1 MPDFNCAATIIGGM
15 PDTDAAAACA
25 GISKYLKDLPAWPQ
39 LPMRSNLENM
49 YIQYSQGFPGVAVN
63 GQKIHIERGQGLDH
77 GIERLYY
84 DWTEGKTDGYAIDR
98 EHAAGLHYMA
108 EHSPATLPV
117 LKGQVTGPI
126 SWGLCVTDGS
136 GKGIIYD
143 ETLADAAS
151 KFLKLKAAWLEAFMH
166 SFSRQTV
173 IFVDEPYLASL
184 GSAFVA
190 LPNEQIAHQ
199 LNEVLSGIKGLKGI
213 HCCGGTDWSL
223 LFNLPIDVISFDA
236 YNYLDSVLCY
246 RQDLLA
252 HIRAGRAVAWG
263 IVPNDEEALKKETPA
278 SLFDRFADAMSH
290 LTGDGLS
297 IRQVVRQSLVTPS
310 CALLSLTH
318 DGVEY
323 VYNLL
328 TGLSSRARQKY
339 GS

>member
-1 MPDFNCAATIIGGM
+1 VPDFNCAATIIGGM
-15 PDTDAAAACA
+15 PDTDAATACA
-25 GISKYLKDLPAWPQ
+25 GISRHLPDLPAWPQ
-39 LPMRSNLENM
+39 LPMHSNLENM
-49 YIQYSQGFPGVAVN
+49 YIQCSQGFPGVAVD
-63 GQKIHIERGQGLDH
+63 GQKIHVERGPGFDH

-84 DWTEGKTDGYAIDR
+84 DWTEGKTVSYAIDK
-98 EHAAGLHYMA
+98 EHASGLYYLASHGSA
-108 EHSPATLPV
+108 ALPLV
-117 LKGQVTGPI
+117 KGQITGPI
-126 SWGLCVTDGS
+126 SWGLCVTEGS

-143 ETLADAAS
+143 ETLADAVS
-151 KFLKLKAAWLEAFMH
+151 KFLKLKAAWLEGFMQ

-190 LPNEQIAHQ
+190 LPNEQIASQ
-199 LNEVLSGIKGLKGI
+199 LNEVLSGIKGIKGV

-223 LFNLPIDVISFDA
+223 LLNLPIDVISFDA

-246 RQDLLA
+246 VPDLLA
-252 HIRAGRAVAWG
+252 HVRKGRAIAWG

-278 SLFDRFADAMSH
+278 SLFDRFGDALSH
-290 LTGDGLS
+290 LTGEGLS

-310 CALLSLTH
+310 CALLSLTP

-328 TGLSSRARQKY
+328 TEMSSRARRKY